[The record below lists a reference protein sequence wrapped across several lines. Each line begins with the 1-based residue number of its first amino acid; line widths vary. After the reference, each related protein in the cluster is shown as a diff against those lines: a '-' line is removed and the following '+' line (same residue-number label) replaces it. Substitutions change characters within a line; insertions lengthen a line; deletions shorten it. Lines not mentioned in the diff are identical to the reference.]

1 MPSHQ
6 QLLSEV
12 LRPRHLGD
20 LTIPQRC
27 VQRLQRMLDERNVMN
42 MIFYGR
48 AGTGKT
54 SAARIIAGHEDFDCF
69 TINGSS
75 ASGID
80 YVRDK
85 IESFAHTGS
94 VYLRK
99 KICFI
104 DEADGLSK
112 AAQMA
117 LRHLMEQSSGNCRFL
132 FTANEISK
140 LLQGIQSRMQL
151 VCFDIFVSD
160 ADEILARLRQRY
172 RETLNSLGIDFDE
185 KLLDEITAMYFPDL
199 RSIANRIEF
208 EFC

>member
-132 FTANEISK
+132 LTANEISK

>member
-1 MPSHQ
+1 
-6 QLLSEV
+6 
-12 LRPRHLGD
+12 
-20 LTIPQRC
+20 
-27 VQRLQRMLDERNVMN
+27 MLDERNVMN

-160 ADEILARLRQRY
+160 ADEILTRLGQRY
-172 RETLNSLGIDFDE
+172 RETLNSLDIDFDE

>member
-1 MPSHQ
+1 MPCHQ
-6 QLLSEV
+6 KLLSEV

-20 LTIPQRC
+20 LTIPQDRI
-27 VQRLQRMLDERNVMN
+27 QRLQRMLDDQNVMN
-42 MIFYGR
+42 MIFYGT
-48 AGTGKT
+48 AGTGKS
-54 SAARIIAGHEDFDCF
+54 SAARIMAGHEGFDCF

-80 YVRDK
+80 FVRDK

-94 VYLRK
+94 VYLHK

-117 LRHLMEQSSGNCRFL
+117 LRHLIEQSSGNCRFL

-140 LLQGIQSRMQL
+140 LLPGIQSRMQL

-160 ADEILARLRQRY
+160 ADEILTRLRQRY
-172 RETLNSLGIDFDE
+172 RDALSSLSVAFDE

-199 RSIANRIEF
+199 RAIANRIEF